1 VVVPV
6 IAINANNLV
15 IGQEIVLVMVQH
27 LNLMETVMQ
36 GKEDMVVLKISSME
50 DDIEIWQNTTF

>member
-1 VVVPV
+1 VGVPV
-6 IAINANNLV
+6 IAINANHLV